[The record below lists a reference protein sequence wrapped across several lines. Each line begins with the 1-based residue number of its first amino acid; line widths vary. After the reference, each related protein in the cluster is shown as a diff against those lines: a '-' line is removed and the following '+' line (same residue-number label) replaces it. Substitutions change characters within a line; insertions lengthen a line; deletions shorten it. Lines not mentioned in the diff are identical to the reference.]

1 MNCDPAQHNAG
12 NKMVIDSGLV
22 LFYGFIH
29 PKYKTYFLIYLMWY
43 EAMEIVS
50 IFLKTVLQ
58 LLIQF

>member
-43 EAMEIVS
+43 EAMEIV
-50 IFLKTVLQ
+50 
-58 LLIQF
+58 